1 MLRNPVIVDNSKRAD
16 GGANAVT
23 EETFKLFLPD
33 GATAETSVGHE
44 PLQVPKDHKASSS
57 KRRSL

>member
-1 MLRNPVIVDNSKRAD
+1 MLRNPVIVDNSKHVD

-23 EETFKLFLPD
+23 EETFKAD

-44 PLQVPKDHKASSS
+44 PLQVPKAHKASSS